1 MSIQSRPDGLPDLAA
16 TYWFPLARRLAL
28 PDSILEWLLAAYE
41 EPHRRYHDLAHIH
54 EMLECLEASVDLAE
68 NPDSVALAVWFHD
81 SIYDST
87 LPFGENERL
96 SADKLAEMHE
106 GKGSAAAQAMIRH
119 SACHEGSDDP
129 DVRLFCDLDLYRLG
143 VDYGTFRKHGADVR
157 AEYAWVEEVEWMR
170 KRNDF
175 FRRFLE
181 RPVIYQTD
189 YWRDRLEKRARENL
203 ARTIA
208 ETAG

>member
-1 MSIQSRPDGLPDLAA
+1 MSIQMQPEGLPDLAA
-16 TYWFPLARRLAL
+16 TYWFPLARRLTL
-28 PDSILEWLLAAYE
+28 PDSILEWLVAAYE
-41 EPHRRYHDLAHIH
+41 EPQRRYHNLAHIY
-54 EMLECLEASVDLAE
+54 EMLECLEASVDLAK

-81 SIYDST
+81 CIYDST

-96 SADKLAEMHE
+96 SADKLAELHA
-106 GKGSAAAQAMIRH
+106 GKDSAAAQAMIRH
-119 SACHEGSDDP
+119 SACHEASDDP
-129 DVRLFCDLDLYRLG
+129 DIRLFCDLDLYRLG
-143 VDYGTFRKHGADVR
+143 VDHETFQKHGADVR
-157 AEYAWVEEVEWMR
+157 AEYAWVEEAEWTR

-189 YWRDRLEKRARENL
+189 YWRDRLEKQARENL
-203 ARTIA
+203 TRTIA